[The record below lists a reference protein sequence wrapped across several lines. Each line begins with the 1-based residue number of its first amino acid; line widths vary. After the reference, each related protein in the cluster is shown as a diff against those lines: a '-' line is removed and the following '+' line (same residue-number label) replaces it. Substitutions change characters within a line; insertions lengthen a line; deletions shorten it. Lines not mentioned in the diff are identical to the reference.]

1 MVIPI
6 DCYFYSPKHA
16 DCWHKQT
23 SMLIIAYDTGIKKQK
38 FSKTQCKKNPLAFA
52 DSPSAYHT
60 GMAVAII
67 FLGIAVVYVY
77 AFLIC
82 NPDILRQGLR
92 IAKKRK
98 QAPTNTLQSP
108 SIPEA
113 DADYRLDIPEWKMK
127 KIQAILDDASLS
139 DDEKELKIAIEVG

>member
-1 MVIPI
+1 MYMRSSFAIPI
-6 DCYFYSPKHA
+6 FCDKDC
-16 DCWHKQT
+16 
-23 SMLIIAYDTGIKKQK
+23 
-38 FSKTQCKKNPLAFA
+38 
-52 DSPSAYHT
+52 
-60 GMAVAII
+60 
-67 FLGIAVVYVY
+67 
-77 AFLIC
+77 
-82 NPDILRQGLR
+82 
-92 IAKKRK
+92 AKKRK